1 MALSGVADGIV
12 TEEEFLEYYTSIS
25 ASIDNEE
32 YFEQM
37 INSSWNI
44 SGDAATYKTY
54 AKGVAIDETRPAK
67 GSRPQAAQGAAGGGG
82 SYSGFARNNTG
93 KATMSSGV
101 QSADNPFSTAT
112 QYYDGRQ

>member
-1 MALSGVADGIV
+1 
-12 TEEEFLEYYTSIS
+12 
-25 ASIDNEE
+25 
-32 YFEQM
+32 M

-67 GSRPQAAQGAAGGGG
+67 GSRPQAAQQAAAAGGGG

-112 QYYDGRQ
+112 